1 MLLKRKIQSTVKRYI
16 FLSLFFICFLSC
28 STHKNKALNKGY
40 HSVVSSYNV
49 LFNGEMSIDEGFL
62 QTQESFV
69 DNFWEI
75 LPVEKI
81 NISKD
86 IITVDGIEND
96 NFLKAEEKAAKTI
109 QKHSMQI
116 NNVEYNSKI
125 TQAYLLLGR
134 ARYFDQRFIPALDAF
149 NQVYKLNL
157 VNEEW
162 NFSVIWKAKCN
173 IRLEQEELA
182 IELLKT
188 LLKKEKLSSK
198 IKTEA
203 NAGIAMAY
211 LQLEKNDSA
220 IKPLKTAS
228 LNEKNKHN
236 KARYLYILGQLY
248 EKNNKIDSAYA
259 VFKKIVDFKRSIPRN
274 VFINAKLKTLL
285 YDPVNGSETEFNK
298 IIKNIENKPFLDK
311 IYYAYSKTLFFK
323 DSINKAILFLNK
335 AIKESGSDKEL
346 LARGFE
352 KLSKVYFKKSDYLM
366 AGKYLD
372 STLNNLDKNLKKHWE
387 LKKQKN
393 GLDLVVKLEENIS
406 LYDSLIKLSGYN
418 NSKLNDILNQIKTK
432 NVLLKQKPV
441 ENRPVDVLRN
451 RNNNR
456 SNFYFYDLKLVEL
469 GKKSFESVW
478 GQRTRE
484 SYWRNISSKPI
495 SKTEKTEKTEKIELS
510 ETSLEEIEIDN
521 SGLLKRIPR
530 NKNQKDSI
538 NRLKNRSYLKLA
550 EIYLEKYN
558 NYTLTENRLTYL
570 LNSNPSKE
578 VLSEANYLLY
588 KSYKKQ
594 NKKEA
599 ENIRFKIIEKFP
611 NTKFAKIL
619 KDRNNLMIEEKET
632 LKLLDS
638 FQSLFKNQNFEQVL
652 VGIENQ
658 IAFIENKD
666 ISINFDLLRAQTI
679 GKLEGI
685 LKYNEELKS
694 IIDRY
699 PNNSKTVELKEISR
713 EINRKWQINPK
724 KTATNNY
731 NIIFKLS
738 RAQGVRDSLKNSI
751 KKIKELTFNKF
762 RISVDVYDSTTQLF
776 VIQDL
781 ESKEKAIKILDTIK
795 KNLEFLR
802 LKNNFVVLSSRYKN
816 ILIYKALDLN

>member
-28 STHKNKALNKGY
+28 STQKNKALNKGY

-49 LFNGEMSIDEGFL
+49 LFNGETSIDEGFL

-149 NQVYKLNL
+149 NQVYKRNL

-274 VFINAKLKTLL
+274 VFINAKLKMLL
-285 YDPVNGSETEFNK
+285 YDPVNGNETEFNK

-311 IYYAYSKTLFFK
+311 IYYAYSKTLFSK
-323 DSINKAILFLNK
+323 DSINKATLFLNK
-335 AIKESGSDKEL
+335 AIKENGSDKEL

-418 NSKLNDILNQIKTK
+418 NSKLNNILNQIKTK
-432 NVLLKQKPV
+432 NVFLKQKPV

-469 GKKSFESVW
+469 GKKSFESIW

-495 SKTEKTEKTEKIELS
+495 SKIEKTEKIELS
-510 ETSLEEIEIDN
+510 ETSLEEIETDN

-530 NKNQKDSI
+530 TKNQKDSI

-570 LNSNPSKE
+570 LNSNTSKE

-679 GKLEGI
+679 GKLEGV

-724 KTATNNY
+724 KTATSNY
-731 NIIFKLS
+731 NIVFKLS
-738 RAQGVRDSLKNSI
+738 RAQGVSDLLKNSI
-751 KKIKELTFNKF
+751 KKIKKLTFNKF
-762 RISVDVYDSTTQLF
+762 RISVDVYDSATQLF

-795 KNLEFLR
+795 ENLEFLR

>member
-1 MLLKRKIQSTVKRYI
+1 MLLNRKIQSTVKRYI

-28 STHKNKALNKGY
+28 STQKNKALNKGY

-49 LFNGEMSIDEGFL
+49 LFNGETSIDEGFL

-149 NQVYKLNL
+149 NQVYKRNL

-182 IELLKT
+182 IGLLKT

-211 LQLEKNDSA
+211 LQLKKNDSA
-220 IKPLKTAS
+220 IKPLKIAC

-259 VFKKIVDFKRSIPRN
+259 IFKKIVDFKRSIPRN
-274 VFINAKLKTLL
+274 VFINAKLKMLL
-285 YDPVNGSETEFNK
+285 YDPVNGNETEFNK

-311 IYYAYSKTLFFK
+311 IYYAYSKTLFSK
-323 DSINKAILFLNK
+323 DSINKATLFLNK
-335 AIKESGSDKEL
+335 AIKENGSDKEL

-352 KLSKVYFKKSDYLM
+352 KLSKIYFKKSNYLM

-432 NVLLKQKPV
+432 NAFLKQKPV

-495 SKTEKTEKTEKIELS
+495 SKIEKTEKIELS
-510 ETSLEEIEIDN
+510 ETSLEKIETDN

-530 NKNQKDSI
+530 TKNQKDSI

-570 LNSNPSKE
+570 LNSNTSKE

-679 GKLEGI
+679 GKLEGV

-724 KTATNNY
+724 KTATSNY
-731 NIIFKLS
+731 NIVFKLS
-738 RAQGVRDSLKNSI
+738 RAQGVSDSLKNSI
-751 KKIKELTFNKF
+751 KKIKKLTFNKF

>member
-28 STHKNKALNKGY
+28 STQKNKALNKGY

-49 LFNGEMSIDEGFL
+49 LFNGETSIDEGFL

-149 NQVYKLNL
+149 NQVYKRNL

-211 LQLEKNDSA
+211 LQLKKNDSA
-220 IKPLKTAS
+220 IKPLKIAS
-228 LNEKNKHN
+228 LNEKNKHK

-259 VFKKIVDFKRSIPRN
+259 IFKKIVDFKRSIPRN
-274 VFINAKLKTLL
+274 VFINAKLKMLL
-285 YDPVNGSETEFNK
+285 YDPVNGNETEFNK

-311 IYYAYSKTLFFK
+311 IYYAYSKTLFSK
-323 DSINKAILFLNK
+323 DSINKATLFLNK
-335 AIKESGSDKEL
+335 AIKENGSDKEL

-418 NSKLNDILNQIKTK
+418 NSKLNNILNQIKTK
-432 NVLLKQKPV
+432 NVFLKQKPV

-469 GKKSFESVW
+469 GKKSFESIW

-495 SKTEKTEKTEKIELS
+495 SKTEKTEKIELS
-510 ETSLEEIEIDN
+510 ETSLEEIETDN

-530 NKNQKDSI
+530 TKNQKDSI

-570 LNSNPSKE
+570 LNSNTSKE

-666 ISINFDLLRAQTI
+666 ILINFDLLRAQTI
-679 GKLEGI
+679 GKLEGV

-713 EINRKWQINPK
+713 EINKKWQINPK
-724 KTATNNY
+724 KTATSNY
-731 NIIFKLS
+731 NIVFKLS
-738 RAQGVRDSLKNSI
+738 RVQGVSDSLKNSI

-762 RISVDVYDSTTQLF
+762 RISVDVYDSATQLF

-795 KNLEFLR
+795 ENLEFLR

>member
-28 STHKNKALNKGY
+28 STQKNKALNKGY

-335 AIKESGSDKEL
+335 AIKENGSDKEL

-432 NVLLKQKPV
+432 NAFLKQKPV
-441 ENRPVDVLRN
+441 ENKPVDVLRN

-495 SKTEKTEKTEKIELS
+495 SKTEKTEKIELS

-679 GKLEGI
+679 GKLEGV

-724 KTATNNY
+724 KTAISNY

-738 RAQGVRDSLKNSI
+738 RAQGVSDSLKNSI
-751 KKIKELTFNKF
+751 KKIKKLTFNKF

-795 KNLEFLR
+795 ENLEFLR

>member
-28 STHKNKALNKGY
+28 STQKNKALNKGY
-40 HSVVSSYNV
+40 HSAVSSYNV
-49 LFNGEMSIDEGFL
+49 LFNGETSIDEGFL

-149 NQVYKLNL
+149 NQVYKRNL

-211 LQLEKNDSA
+211 LQLKKNDSA
-220 IKPLKTAS
+220 IKPLKIAS
-228 LNEKNKHN
+228 LNEKNKHK

-259 VFKKIVDFKRSIPRN
+259 IFKKIVDFKRSIPRN
-274 VFINAKLKTLL
+274 VFINAKLKMLL
-285 YDPVNGSETEFNK
+285 YDPVNGNETEFNK

-311 IYYAYSKTLFFK
+311 IYYAYSKTLFSK
-323 DSINKAILFLNK
+323 DSINKATLFLNK
-335 AIKESGSDKEL
+335 AIKENGSDKEL

-418 NSKLNDILNQIKTK
+418 NSKLNNILNQIKTK
-432 NVLLKQKPV
+432 NVFLKQKPV

-469 GKKSFESVW
+469 GKKSFESIW

-495 SKTEKTEKTEKIELS
+495 SKTEKTEKIELS
-510 ETSLEEIEIDN
+510 ETSLEEIETDN

-530 NKNQKDSI
+530 TKNQKDSI

-570 LNSNPSKE
+570 LNSNTSKE

-666 ISINFDLLRAQTI
+666 ILINFDLLRAQTI
-679 GKLEGI
+679 GKLEGV

-713 EINRKWQINPK
+713 EINKKWQINPK
-724 KTATNNY
+724 KTATSNY
-731 NIIFKLS
+731 NIVFKLS
-738 RAQGVRDSLKNSI
+738 RVQGVSDSLKNSI

-762 RISVDVYDSTTQLF
+762 RISVDVYDSATQLF

-795 KNLEFLR
+795 ENLEFLR

>member
-1 MLLKRKIQSTVKRYI
+1 MLLNRKIQSTVKRYI

-28 STHKNKALNKGY
+28 STQKNKALNKGY

-49 LFNGEMSIDEGFL
+49 LFNGETSIDEGFL

-149 NQVYKLNL
+149 NQVYKRNL

-182 IELLKT
+182 IGLLKT

-211 LQLEKNDSA
+211 LQLKKNDSA
-220 IKPLKTAS
+220 IKPLKIAC

-259 VFKKIVDFKRSIPRN
+259 IFKKIVDFKRSIPRN
-274 VFINAKLKTLL
+274 VFINAKLKMLL
-285 YDPVNGSETEFNK
+285 YDPVNGNETEFNK

-311 IYYAYSKTLFFK
+311 IYYAYSKTLFSK
-323 DSINKAILFLNK
+323 DSINKATLFLNK
-335 AIKESGSDKEL
+335 AIKENGSDKEL

-432 NVLLKQKPV
+432 NAFLKQKPV

-495 SKTEKTEKTEKIELS
+495 SKIEKTEKIELS
-510 ETSLEEIEIDN
+510 ETSLEKIETDN

-530 NKNQKDSI
+530 TKNQKDSI

-570 LNSNPSKE
+570 LNSNTSKE

-619 KDRNNLMIEEKET
+619 KDRNNLMTEEKET

-666 ISINFDLLRAQTI
+666 ILINFDLLRAQTI
-679 GKLEGI
+679 GKLEGV

-713 EINRKWQINPK
+713 EINKKWQINPK
-724 KTATNNY
+724 KTATSNY
-731 NIIFKLS
+731 NIVFKLS
-738 RAQGVRDSLKNSI
+738 RVQGVSDSLKNSI

-762 RISVDVYDSTTQLF
+762 RISVDVYDSATQLF

-795 KNLEFLR
+795 ENLEFLR

>member
-149 NQVYKLNL
+149 NQVYKRNL

-285 YDPVNGSETEFNK
+285 YDSVNGSETEFNK

-311 IYYAYSKTLFFK
+311 IYYAYSKTLFSK

-352 KLSKVYFKKSDYLM
+352 KLSKVYFKKSNYLM

-393 GLDLVVKLEENIS
+393 GLNLVVKLEENIN

-495 SKTEKTEKTEKIELS
+495 SKTEKTEKIELS

-521 SGLLKRIPR
+521 SELLKRIPR
-530 NKNQKDSI
+530 TKNQKDSI

-713 EINRKWQINPK
+713 EINRKWQINPN
-724 KTATNNY
+724 KTATSNY
-731 NIIFKLS
+731 NIVFKLS
-738 RAQGVRDSLKNSI
+738 RAQGVSDSLKNSI
-751 KKIKELTFNKF
+751 KKIKKLTFNKF

>member
-28 STHKNKALNKGY
+28 STQKNKALNKGY

-49 LFNGEMSIDEGFL
+49 LFNGETSIDEGFL

-149 NQVYKLNL
+149 NQVYKRNL

-211 LQLEKNDSA
+211 LQLKKNDSA
-220 IKPLKTAS
+220 IKPLKIAS
-228 LNEKNKHN
+228 LNEKNKHK

-259 VFKKIVDFKRSIPRN
+259 IFKKIVDFKRSIPRN
-274 VFINAKLKTLL
+274 VFINAKLKMLL
-285 YDPVNGSETEFNK
+285 YDPVNGNETEFNK

-311 IYYAYSKTLFFK
+311 IYYAYSKTLFSK
-323 DSINKAILFLNK
+323 DSINKATLFLNK
-335 AIKESGSDKEL
+335 AIKENGSDKEL

-432 NVLLKQKPV
+432 NVFLKQKPV

-469 GKKSFESVW
+469 GKKSFESIW

-495 SKTEKTEKTEKIELS
+495 SKTEKTEKIELS
-510 ETSLEEIEIDN
+510 ETSLEEIETDN

-530 NKNQKDSI
+530 TKNQKDSI

-570 LNSNPSKE
+570 LNSNTSKE

-666 ISINFDLLRAQTI
+666 ILINFDLLRAQTI
-679 GKLEGI
+679 GKLEGV

-713 EINRKWQINPK
+713 EINKKWQINPK
-724 KTATNNY
+724 KTATSNY
-731 NIIFKLS
+731 NIVFKLS
-738 RAQGVRDSLKNSI
+738 RVQGVSDSLKNSI

-762 RISVDVYDSTTQLF
+762 RISVDVYDSATQLF

-795 KNLEFLR
+795 ENLEFLR

>member
-28 STHKNKALNKGY
+28 STQKNKALNKGY

-49 LFNGEMSIDEGFL
+49 LFNGETSIDEGFL

-149 NQVYKLNL
+149 NQVYKRNL

-211 LQLEKNDSA
+211 LQLKKNDSA
-220 IKPLKTAS
+220 IKPLKIAS
-228 LNEKNKHN
+228 LNEKNKHK

-259 VFKKIVDFKRSIPRN
+259 IFKKIVDFKRSIPRN
-274 VFINAKLKTLL
+274 VFINAKLKMLL
-285 YDPVNGSETEFNK
+285 YDPVNGNETEFNK

-311 IYYAYSKTLFFK
+311 IYYAYSKTLFSK
-323 DSINKAILFLNK
+323 DSINKATLFLNK
-335 AIKESGSDKEL
+335 AIKENGSDKEL

-418 NSKLNDILNQIKTK
+418 NSKLNNILNQIKTK
-432 NVLLKQKPV
+432 NVFLKQKPV

-469 GKKSFESVW
+469 GKKSFESIW

-495 SKTEKTEKTEKIELS
+495 SKTEKTEKIELS
-510 ETSLEEIEIDN
+510 ETSLEEIETDN

-530 NKNQKDSI
+530 TKNQKDSI

-570 LNSNPSKE
+570 LNSNTSKE

-666 ISINFDLLRAQTI
+666 ILINFDLLRAQTI
-679 GKLEGI
+679 GKLEGV

-713 EINRKWQINPK
+713 EINKKWQINPN
-724 KTATNNY
+724 KTATSNY
-731 NIIFKLS
+731 NIVFKLS
-738 RAQGVRDSLKNSI
+738 RVQGVSDSLKNSI

-762 RISVDVYDSTTQLF
+762 RISVDVYDSATQLF

-795 KNLEFLR
+795 ENLEFLR

>member
-149 NQVYKLNL
+149 NQVYKRNL

-285 YDPVNGSETEFNK
+285 YDSVNGSETEFNK

-311 IYYAYSKTLFFK
+311 IYYAYSKTLFSK

-352 KLSKVYFKKSDYLM
+352 KLSKVYFKKSNYLM

-393 GLDLVVKLEENIS
+393 GLNLVVKLEENIN

-495 SKTEKTEKTEKIELS
+495 SKTEKTEKIELS

-521 SGLLKRIPR
+521 SELLKRIPR
-530 NKNQKDSI
+530 TKNQKDSI

-619 KDRNNLMIEEKET
+619 KDRNNLMTEEKET